1 MTLPNRMTAT
11 AAALGRRARRAGRA
25 GHTGR
30 AGHARPARL
39 AHRTRRARR
48 TCRTCRDL
56 AAAALTFALALLPD
70 AAAARIKVVASIND
84 LASIAATVGGDR
96 VEVSA
101 IARPNADV
109 HRVEVL
115 PSYMV
120 RVARADLYLKVGMQ
134 LDRWADQVI
143 AGSRNGRLQIVD
155 CSEHVVVLDRP
166 TTKVDARQ
174 GDVHPEG
181 NPHYWLDPGNAAA
194 VAAHVAQALARI
206 EPGRAAEFQARA
218 ETFALACE
226 ARRAAARERL
236 AGLPSR
242 LLLTYHASWLYFA
255 HATGLEIVGTVEP
268 VPGIPPTGRH
278 LQQLVNL
285 VRERRVPVLLQ
296 EPYFSGDAA
305 EFLARETGIRVARV
319 SASCDAAAADS
330 YLTHFDRLVGEIA
343 GPARP

>member
-1 MTLPNRMTAT
+1 MTRQNRMAT
-11 AAALGRRARRAGRA
+11 SVAALARRAPRA
-25 GHTGR
+25 
-30 AGHARPARL
+30 APAR
-39 AHRTRRARR
+39 RA
-48 TCRTCRDL
+48 CRWL
-56 AAAALTFALALLPD
+56 AAAALAFVFALPPA

-96 VEVSA
+96 VEAFA
-101 IARPNADV
+101 IARPNSDV

-120 RVARADLYLKVGMQ
+120 RVAKADLYLKVGMQ

-143 AGSRNGRLQIVD
+143 AGSRNGRLQVLD
-155 CSEHVVVLDRP
+155 CSERVTILDRP

-181 NPHYWLDPGNAAA
+181 NPHYWLDPGNGAA
-194 VAAHVAQALARI
+194 VAAHVAQALARL
-206 EPGRAAEFQARA
+206 EPQHAAEFQARA
-218 ETFALACE
+218 EAFGAACE

-236 AGLPSR
+236 AALPNR

-255 HATGLEIVGTVEP
+255 HVAGLEVAGTVEP

-278 LQQLVNL
+278 LSELVSL

-305 EFLARETGIRVARV
+305 AFLARETGIRATRMPV
-319 SASCDAAAADS
+319 SASCDTPAADS
-330 YLTHFDRLVGEIA
+330 YLAHFDRLVGEIA
-343 GPARP
+343 GAAQP